1 MTNNLHIAV
10 DLRRKGY
17 FMRLNRMAVLLALC
31 SWASGTFANNTSEE
45 FDVYIKGL
53 QAGRLSLV
61 TQTKGSDYAARI
73 LLRTTGLAA
82 KLLRYR
88 FEATALGR
96 SHNGHYRP
104 DYYSE
109 KSDTGKRQTDK
120 TITYVNG
127 LAKVSQSKKRKP
139 HWLKPKSQRNRLD
152 PLTATYELLRDRPK
166 NTLCQQNLK
175 LFDGARAVD
184 ITLTDP
190 KSDRKGI
197 TCRGL
202 YKRIGGF
209 SEAEMRKGVSFPFK
223 LTYMPAPNG
232 AYQVQSLKIETLR
245 GRASFLRR

>member
-1 MTNNLHIAV
+1 
-10 DLRRKGY
+10 
-17 FMRLNRMAVLLALC
+17 MRLNRMAVLLALC
-31 SWASGTFANNTSEE
+31 SWASGTLADKTSDE
-45 FDVYIKGL
+45 FDVYIQGL

-61 TQTKGSDYAARI
+61 TQTKGSGYAARI

-88 FEATALGR
+88 FEATVQGR
-96 SHNGHYRP
+96 SHNGHHRP
-104 DYYSE
+104 VHYSE

-127 LAKVSQSKKRKP
+127 LAKVTQSKKRKP

-166 NTLCQQNLK
+166 DTLCQQSLK

-184 ITLTDP
+184 IILADP

-197 TCRGL
+197 TCRGR
-202 YKRIGGF
+202 YKRVGGF
-209 SEAEMRKGVSFPFK
+209 SEAEMSKGVSFPFK
-223 LTYMPAPNG
+223 LTYVPAPNG
-232 AYQVQSLKIETLR
+232 DYQVQSLKIETLR